1 MIESKLWVDDT
12 DAFKKYVRIPLLNLL
27 NSNIASI
34 M

>member
-1 MIESKLWVDDT
+1 MGRWHSG
-12 DAFKKYVRIPLLNLL
+12 AFKKYVRIPLLNLW